1 MSAGLDATLDDC
13 LWPLDRR
20 DELTAALAS
29 AAGIAP
35 LGPADRFELSYAD
48 VAPTLTARAR
58 AEAPAVLRVG
68 SGAGTLLGIVGY
80 AGADVRLLA
89 PGGTVVTRAVAALS
103 TLLRA
108 PVEASSPTGVEAAVA
123 QAGFAGTRGESVRAA
138 LLAAALGGERV
149 AEGARL
155 RPAQRSIGTALRAA
169 GVGRRLGAALLGYV
183 GQLALLV
190 ALWGTIGT
198 RAVAASSLGGGGWGW
213 IALIALLAAVRL
225 ASSRAAGRLAIDAGA
240 VLRDRIL
247 HGLLRLDTEPLRAA
261 GIGRLM
267 GRVADVE
274 AVESLAL
281 GGGLTAAVGIFEL
294 VTGLC
299 VLAVGVAPVGELA
312 FAELGFAAAWGLL
325 AVALAVRVQRS
336 LRAWSTERLALT
348 HDLVERMVGQR
359 TLVAQQPSELWHRD
373 EDRAL
378 ALYSSRGRALDGAVA
393 ALTVV
398 VPRGFLIGAL
408 LILAPRFGEA
418 ALRPGAFAASL
429 GGLLFVTS
437 ALRKLAQ
444 AFPALGAA
452 AIAWRNIGDLLAG
465 DETLAAPAGATS
477 SSASSV
483 AAQSASSP
491 TAQASPAAA
500 RGALIEARAVG
511 FRYPGRL
518 EPVLDDCALEHP
530 ARRSGAA
537 RRPLGRRQV
546 DARGAARRAA
556 RARLG
561 PAAARRARPEQR
573 SARERWRRACR
584 RGAAVPREPRLHRAR
599 SSSTCC
605 SAAPGRPA
613 ARTSSKPRRSAASS
627 TSARSWT
634 GCRPASSRWSARP
647 AGSSRTASGAGSTSR
662 VRSLQRADA
671 RHPRRELRRPRPGDA
686 RACARLRAQPRGD
699 PGRHRAPVVPNWT
712 RLALK
717 CLSLSLADEV

>member
-1 MSAGLDATLDDC
+1 MSAGRQAVLDSSLEDC

-20 DELTAALAS
+20 DDLTAALAS
-29 AAGIAP
+29 AAGLAQ

-48 VAPTLTARAR
+48 VAPALTPRAR

-80 AGADVRLLA
+80 VGADVRLLA
-89 PGGTVVTRAVAALS
+89 PGGTVVIRAGAALS
-103 TLLRA
+103 ALLRA

-123 QAGFAGTRGESVRAA
+123 QAGFAGARGESVRAA

-169 GVGRRLGAALLGYV
+169 GVGRRLGGALLGYV

-198 RAVAASSLGGGGWGW
+198 RAVSASSLGGGGWGW

-299 VLAVGVAPVGELA
+299 VLAVGVAPVGELV
-312 FAELGFAAAWGLL
+312 FAATWGLL
-325 AVALAVRVQRS
+325 AAALAVRVQRA
-336 LRAWSTERLALT
+336 LRAWSAERLALT

-378 ALYSSRGRALDGAVA
+378 AHLLVARPRARSRGRRADRHRAARLLDRRPRHPGAAIRRGGA
-393 ALTVV
+393 ASGRLRCQPGRPPLRHQRPPQAGAG
-398 VPRGFLIGAL
+398 VPRARRRGDR
-408 LILAPRFGEA
+408 LAEHRRSAGRRRDHRA
-418 ALRPGAFAASL
+418 PGRGDPGGRLVGQLTGCFVGRLVGQLTGCFVGRL
-429 GGLLFVTS
+429 GG
-437 ALRKLAQ
+437 
-444 AFPALGAA
+444 GA
-452 AIAWRNIGDLLAG
+452 RG
-465 DETLAAPAGATS
+465 E
-477 SSASSV
+477 
-483 AAQSASSP
+483 
-491 TAQASPAAA
+491 
-500 RGALIEARAVG
+500 RGALIEARALG
-511 FRYPGRL
+511 FRYPGRP
-518 EPVLDDCALEHP
+518 EPVLADCALEIRRGDRVLLEGPSGGGKSTLAALLCGLRAPSSGSLRLDGVERSALGDERWRARVGAAPQFHENHVFSASLLFNLLLGRAWP
-530 ARRSGAA
+530 PRREDVVEAEAICRELDLGPLLGAHAVRARAAGRRKRLAAVARRAGAALHCAFAFAAA
-537 RRPLGRRQV
+537 RRP
-546 DARGAARRAA
+546 
-556 RARLG
+556 
-561 PAAARRARPEQR
+561 
-573 SARERWRRACR
+573 
-584 RGAAVPREPRLHRAR
+584 
-599 SSSTCC
+599 
-605 SAAPGRPA
+605 
-613 ARTSSKPRRSAASS
+613 
-627 TSARSWT
+627 
-634 GCRPASSRWSARP
+634 
-647 AGSSRTASGAGSTSR
+647 
-662 VRSLQRADA
+662 
-671 RHPRRELRRPRPGDA
+671 HPRRELRRPRPGDA

-699 PGRHRAPVVPNWT
+699 FGRYRAPIVRHRA
-712 RLALK
+712 RLR
-717 CLSLSLADEV
+717 